1 MIFFTSLLLI
11 FGLIVLFLFLLGA
24 SLLSGFFRL
33 LFGSKKGSSFGGE
46 SPFGKG
52 TPYNKQGQQ
61 AQSRQSSQSSQEA
74 TSSHHKV
81 FSEDEGDYVEFE
93 EVDEN

>member
-33 LFGSKKGSSFGGE
+33 LFGSKKGSSFGGR
-46 SPFGKG
+46 SPFGEG
-52 TPYNKQGQQ
+52 TSHKEQGQQ
-61 AQSRQSSQSSQEA
+61 AQSRQPYQDA

-81 FSEDEGDYVEFE
+81 FSKDEGDYVEFE